1 MCAKVCNIVVTFKVD
16 EDMYEQLEAYAKRHK
31 MYKAEVIRF
40 ALNKLFEEEQKDEEN
55 FKIKVEKG
63 WKLRR

>member
-16 EDMYEQLEAYAKRHK
+16 EDMYEQLEAYAIRHK
-31 MYKAEVIRF
+31 MSKAEVIRK
-40 ALNKLFEEEQKDEEN
+40 ALEKLFEEEQKVEKN
-55 FKIKVEKG
+55 LQIKVEKG

>member
-16 EDMYEQLEAYAKRHK
+16 EDMYEQLEAYAIRHK
-31 MYKAEVIRF
+31 MSKAEVIRL
-40 ALNKLFEEEQKDEEN
+40 ALNKLFEEEKKNEEN
-55 FKIKVEKG
+55 LQIRIEKG